1 MLSLFSNY
9 GGHPHYHPFNHPYA
23 GSSEEIHLVS
33 SYGKPVLSREEGYYK
48 NQFKAVKELIL
59 ATMDCKDIATLE
71 PEGLHPAE
79 NNNNSAKEGQSSA
92 TEAEAKVD
100 SSMAADTKL
109 FPINLRHRNRDLYY
123 NMQKVKE
130 VEKIALNYADF
141 CVNNAVNII
150 DGAAYDKFQAAMF
163 ESELDRFHGKA
174 ATLHS
179 VEVQTDIPTM
189 YQPYQNSGFSTQNGS
204 VNNSPNA
211 NIRKSSVF
219 GSSGKLTA
227 GRKRTDSFLLRS
239 QSERVRTTN
248 TADPFL
254 PNPGRVSTSRNG
266 ENVSGLGNVRPTSA
280 LKVEFQ
286 CNNDKPNDTNQDSVK
301 ADSWDSSGKVESAT
315 PQTND
320 DPVTNTVTEHTRAR
334 TPVDTS
340 PKNMLLALKQLRE
353 EAAQEAEVRS
363 NCFKSVYCVLAM
375 YTVCNLGIP
384 THCA

>member
-1 MLSLFSNY
+1 M
-9 GGHPHYHPFNHPYA
+9 
-23 GSSEEIHLVS
+23 
-33 SYGKPVLSREEGYYK
+33 
-48 NQFKAVKELIL
+48 KELIL
-59 ATMDCKDIATLE
+59 ATMDCKDIASLE
-71 PEGLHPAE
+71 PEGLHAAE
-79 NNNNSAKEGQSSA
+79 HSNDGAKEGQPVA
-92 TEAEAKVD
+92 TEAGAD
-100 SSMAADTKL
+100 TSMAADTKPI
-109 FPINLRHRNRDLYY
+109 PINLRHRNRDLYY

-150 DGAAYDKFQAAMF
+150 DSAAYDKFQATMF
-163 ESELDRFHGKA
+163 ESELNRFHGKV

-189 YQPYQNSGFSTQNGS
+189 NQPYLNSGFSTQNGS

-239 QSERVRTTN
+239 QSERVRTPN

-286 CNNDKPNDTNQDSVK
+286 CDNDKPDDTNQSSVK
-301 ADSWDSSGKVESAT
+301 ADSWENSAKVQDST
-315 PQTND
+315 PQND
-320 DPVTNTVTEHTRAR
+320 VEPAANTVTELTRAR

-340 PKNMLLALKQLRE
+340 PKDMLQALKQLRE
-353 EAAQEAEVRS
+353 EAAEEAEVS
-363 NCFKSVYCVLAM
+363 SYCFNVFFLV
-375 YTVCNLGIP
+375 
-384 THCA
+384 